1 MDQIKGSDNVFDD
14 LGFDPVEAADLKV
27 RSGLMIEVTK
37 YIESNG
43 LTQTEAAKLMGVD
56 QPKISALMRGNI
68 NLFSINRLIK
78 MAVEG
83 RTQSRCDGESGVK

>member
-78 MAVEG
+78 MAVRAG
-83 RTQSRCDGESGVK
+83 LKVDVTVRAA